1 MIVKWLRCLT
11 YNFWWMSSWSW
22 LLSRVSGHHIS
33 AGHTVLR
40 SFVPVDHWLSCV
52 VGSWTWGLWEEE
64 MKITA
69 WRRLGDVCTQNG
81 QLYGFFQ
88 IILNSLSAAMLFGYP
103 YKRRYKCYDPFII
116 LYFKYFRPN
125 KPNELF
131 LRHCCICFQSPA
143 LLFFIAI

>member
-1 MIVKWLRCLT
+1 MLKWLWCLT

-33 AGHTVLR
+33 ACHTVLR
-40 SFVPVDHWLSCV
+40 SFVSVDHRLSCV

-81 QLYGFFQ
+81 QLYGFFFFLFFQ
-88 IILNSLSAAMLFGYP
+88 IILIGLRAIYRLIAMLFGYP
-103 YKRRYKCYDPFII
+103 YKRRYKCGDPFII
-116 LYFKYFRPN
+116 LYRS
-125 KPNELF
+125 
-131 LRHCCICFQSPA
+131 R
-143 LLFFIAI
+143 